1 MGNFYNNKLVYL
13 GKNYVSVVLRE
24 YFTHSISYS
33 QASNYLMIKPKNF
46 IEFSNRFRGD
56 M

>member
-1 MGNFYNNKLVYL
+1 MGNFYNNQFTYL
-13 GKNYVSVVLRE
+13 GKNYVSVVLKE
-24 YFTHSISYS
+24 YFTHSIGYD

-46 IEFSNRFRGD
+46 AEFSNRFRGD